1 MMDVRLHWSA
11 DATDKHCEED
21 LRSCVVEIFERC
33 PGLTGFSVAE
43 RLVSSDTSVREWELY
58 VSDIAASPGSSA
70 DPSKAFHDDIS
81 QALGSFLSERPE
93 AADLLNGRTFAR
105 TWH

>member
-1 MMDVRLHWSA
+1 MDVRQNRYA
-11 DATDKHCEED
+11 DATSKDCEAD

-58 VSDIAASPGSSA
+58 ISDIAASTGTSS
-70 DPSKAFHDDIS
+70 DPSKAFREDIS

>member
-1 MMDVRLHWSA
+1 MDTRQQWCA
-11 DATDKHCEED
+11 DTTGKNCEED
-21 LRSCVVEIFERC
+21 LHSCVVEIFERC
-33 PGLTGFSVAE
+33 PGLSGFSVAE
-43 RLVSSDTSVREWELY
+43 RLVSSDTSVGEWELY
-58 VSDIAASPGSSA
+58 VSDIAASPGSTG